1 MEKNIGKVILV
12 SLPNTKRPQYR
23 WIVKKRED
31 GRYITRTPK
40 IGVLLRTLQMK
51 KNEDFGKETLL
62 PIGSK
67 PYIGMKTAKNKRKT
81 KTKKKKKT
89 KREHFHIRNK

>member
-1 MEKNIGKVILV
+1 
-12 SLPNTKRPQYR
+12 
-23 WIVKKRED
+23 
-31 GRYITRTPK
+31 
-40 IGVLLRTLQMK
+40 MK

-81 KTKKKKKT
+81 KKEKENKTRTFSYKKYVIK
-89 KREHFHIRNK
+89 NKID

>member
-1 MEKNIGKVILV
+1 MYCEK
-12 SLPNTKRPQYR
+12 
-23 WIVKKRED
+23 
-31 GRYITRTPK
+31 TRRRAIYYKNSKNRCLIENLTNE
-40 IGVLLRTLQMK
+40 

-81 KTKKKKKT
+81 KTKKKT
-89 KREHFHIRNK
+89 KREHFHIRNM